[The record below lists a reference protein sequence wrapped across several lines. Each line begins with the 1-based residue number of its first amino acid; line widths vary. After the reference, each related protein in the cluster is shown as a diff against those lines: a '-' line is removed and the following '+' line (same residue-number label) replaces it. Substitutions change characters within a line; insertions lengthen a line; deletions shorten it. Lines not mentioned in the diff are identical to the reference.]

1 MSSRLTAECGVR
13 SAGSHLV
20 GMEEVIGLCMP
31 HAEPLLLLLL
41 LLLQKRLSCV
51 RMASCHPLHVI
62 KL

>member
-1 MSSRLTAECGVR
+1 MSSQSTAECGVR

-41 LLLQKRLSCV
+41 LQKRLLCV

-62 KL
+62 KQ